1 MNEVIKRKVIVS
13 VHFRGKTASKLAWCV
28 VRNGK
33 TIASQKVIE
42 DLKEKLGIKRGYTY
56 SIS

>member
-13 VHFRGKTASKLAWCV
+13 IHFRGKTASKLAWCV

-33 TIASQKVIE
+33 TVASKEVIE
-42 DLKEKLGIKRGYTY
+42 DLKQKLGIKRGYTY

>member
-13 VHFRGKTASKLAWCV
+13 IHFRGKTASKLAWCTV
-28 VRNGK
+28 KNGK
-33 TIASQKVIE
+33 TVASKEVIE
-42 DLKEKLGIKRGYTY
+42 DLKQKLGIKRGYTY

>member
-1 MNEVIKRKVIVS
+1 MKEGIEKKVIVS

-33 TIASQKVIE
+33 TIASKKVIE
-42 DLKEKLGIKRGYTY
+42 DLKEELGIKRGYTY
-56 SIS
+56 SIA

>member
-13 VHFRGKTASKLAWCV
+13 IHFRGKTASKLAWCA

-33 TIASQKVIE
+33 TVASKEVIE
-42 DLKEKLGIKRGYTY
+42 DLKQKIGKKRGYT
-56 SIS
+56 

>member
-13 VHFRGKTASKLAWCV
+13 IHFRGKTASKLAWCA

-33 TIASQKVIE
+33 TVASKEVIE
-42 DLKEKLGIKRGYTY
+42 DLKQKLGIKRGYTY

>member
-13 VHFRGKTASKLAWCV
+13 INFRGKTASKLAWCT

-33 TIASQKVIE
+33 TVVSKEVIE
-42 DLKEKLGIKRGYTY
+42 DLKQKLGVKRGYTY

>member
-1 MNEVIKRKVIVS
+1 MEVFKRRVIVS
-13 VHFRGKTASKLAWCV
+13 VHFRGKTASKIAWCI

-33 TIASQKVIE
+33 TVASKKVIE